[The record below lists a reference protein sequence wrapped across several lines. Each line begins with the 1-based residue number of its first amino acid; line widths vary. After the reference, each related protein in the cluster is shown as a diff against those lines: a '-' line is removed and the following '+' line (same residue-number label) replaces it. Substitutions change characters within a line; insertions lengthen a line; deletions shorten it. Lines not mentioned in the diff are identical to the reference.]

1 MEANGRSTCTAF
13 VGTSRVASGTRAEV
27 ASAARE
33 ALQRG
38 ATSPVLVFD
47 DATGEQID
55 IDLRAAGHEL
65 PQRSA
70 AGNAQPPATPDGE
83 ARAETRGPG
92 RPRLGVV
99 AREVTL
105 LPRHWEWLAGQPGG
119 ASVALRKLVEH
130 ARKANEETDRRRRA
144 QDAAYRFMSAIAGDL
159 AGYEEAIRALFSGD
173 RGRFDEFTASWPP
186 DVGEYARA
194 LATEALD

>member
-1 MEANGRSTCTAF
+1 MEGNDRSTCTAF
-13 VGTSRVASGTRAEV
+13 VGTSRVASGTRTEV
-27 ASAARE
+27 ASAARG
-33 ALQRG
+33 AFQREP
-38 ATSPVLVFD
+38 TSPVLVFD
-47 DATGEQID
+47 DATGEQVD
-55 IDLRAAGHEL
+55 VDLRVAGKDLAA
-65 PQRSA
+65 RSA
-70 AGNAQPPATPDGE
+70 TDGAQPPATPDDE
-83 ARAETRGPG
+83 PRAETRGPG

-144 QDAAYRFMSAIAGDL
+144 QEAAYRFMSAIAGDL
-159 AGYEEAIRALFSGD
+159 AGYEEAIRALFAGD
-173 RGRFDEFTASWPP
+173 RSRFDEFTASWPP
-186 DVGEYARA
+186 DVSDYARA